1 MKRHQMPTWPGSE
14 VLRVLMLTIVMA
26 AWAPLC
32 WSDGREEAEPV
43 LLVTG
48 EWAPFTSQ
56 AIDRSGYFTAVVA
69 RVFERMD
76 QPYEIRFMPWKR
88 TTAMIEKGD
97 AFAAFP
103 YRITDQ
109 RQQKHHFSNV
119 VATSSGCLFY
129 LDSRFPDGFQW
140 QDYDDLEGYKIG
152 GTLGYWYEDDFREA
166 DLNAEFVRNDEVNF
180 RKLVFGR
187 VDMVAAGD
195 RVGWHVLHQNF
206 PEIANKVSVAEKPLD
221 QSRLHLM
228 VSRDYPRSEQLLER
242 FNRHLQQ
249 FKKSSAFKRLK
260 SQYDPFSRSNARPPQ
275 GEPE

>member
-1 MKRHQMPTWPGSE
+1 M
-14 VLRVLMLTIVMA
+14 
-26 AWAPLC
+26 
-32 WSDGREEAEPV
+32 
-43 LLVTG
+43 
-48 EWAPFTSQ
+48 
-56 AIDRSGYFTAVVA
+56 
-69 RVFERMD
+69 
-76 QPYEIRFMPWKR
+76 
-88 TTAMIEKGD
+88 
-97 AFAAFP
+97 
-103 YRITDQ
+103 
-109 RQQKHHFSNV
+109 
-119 VATSSGCLFY
+119 SSFY

-228 VSRDYPRSEQLLER
+228 VSRDYPQSEQLLER

-260 SQYDPFSRSNARPPQ
+260 SQYDAFSRSNARPLRASLNRHQDCHLMTIFMAPNAMD
-275 GEPE
+275 GEFHTLQTENNCRF